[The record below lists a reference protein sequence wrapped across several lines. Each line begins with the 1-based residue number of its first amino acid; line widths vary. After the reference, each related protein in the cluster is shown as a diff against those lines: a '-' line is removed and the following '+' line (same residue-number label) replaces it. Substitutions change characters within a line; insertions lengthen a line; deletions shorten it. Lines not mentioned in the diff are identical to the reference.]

1 MKTFFLVALP
11 VHAAAVVCTGTST
24 VLPQAQCE
32 AWVEFFDATNGAG
45 WVGFKFNPAT
55 GMQDAPIDYSP
66 LATDPCA
73 ALPAPSAKPPTS
85 PPLTLNFCDKG
96 GTTIQKM

>member
-1 MKTFFLVALP
+1 MDVLKVFLVAMPL
-11 VHAAAVVCTGTST
+11 HATAVVCNGTST

-45 WVGFKFNPAT
+45 WVGFKYNP
-55 GMQDAPIDYSP
+55 QVPIYYSTYR
-66 LATDPCA
+66 TDPCSMVGSGA
-73 ALPAPSAKPPTS
+73 MVPKGGTTP
-85 PPLTLNFCDKG
+85 LNFCDEG

>member
-11 VHAAAVVCTGTST
+11 VHAAAVVCNGTST

-32 AWVEFFDATNGAG
+32 AWVDFFDAANGAG
-45 WVGFKFNPAT
+45 WIGFKYNPAT
-55 GMQDAPIDYSP
+55 GAYDVPVDYSTYR
-66 LATDPCA
+66 TDPC
-73 ALPAPSAKPPTS
+73 SITGQGTYPPVA
-85 PPLTLNFCDKG
+85 LNFCDKG

>member
-11 VHAAAVVCTGTST
+11 VHATAIVCNGTST

-32 AWVEFFDATNGAG
+32 AWVDFFDAANGAG
-45 WVGFKFNPAT
+45 WIGCMDATRTPKVGST
-55 GMQDAPIDYSP
+55 YR
-66 LATDPCA
+66 TDPCG
-73 ALPAPSAKPPTS
+73 LIDTNS
-85 PPLTLNFCDKG
+85 LTTLFCDKG